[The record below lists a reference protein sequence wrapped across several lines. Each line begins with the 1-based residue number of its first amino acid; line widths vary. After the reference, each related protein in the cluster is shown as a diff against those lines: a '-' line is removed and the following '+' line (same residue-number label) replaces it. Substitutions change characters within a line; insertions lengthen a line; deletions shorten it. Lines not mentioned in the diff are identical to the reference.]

1 MINLP
6 LLIFLILTFDILE
19 KSGSPNNIILY
30 IQIILIFIVNIY
42 LTLTASTD
50 PGIIPA
56 RNWSGCK

>member
-6 LLIFLILTFDILE
+6 LLIFLILTFDILN
-19 KSGSPNNIILY
+19 KSGSPNNIVLY

-42 LTLTASTD
+42 LTFTASTD

-56 RNWSGCK
+56 RNWSGSK